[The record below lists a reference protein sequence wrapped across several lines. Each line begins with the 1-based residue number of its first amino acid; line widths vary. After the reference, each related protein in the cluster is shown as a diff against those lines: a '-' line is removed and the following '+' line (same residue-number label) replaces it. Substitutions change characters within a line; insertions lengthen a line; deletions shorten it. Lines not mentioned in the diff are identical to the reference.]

1 MQDKG
6 TIHILGRLEWDSMKF
21 HHETQISTQFK
32 IYELFI
38 SGIFPLIVSDP
49 SDLR

>member
-6 TIHILGRLEWDSMKF
+6 TIHILGRLELDSMKF
-21 HHETQISTQFK
+21 QHETQITQFK
-32 IYELFI
+32 ICELFI
-38 SGIFPLIVSDP
+38 SGIFPLIVSDL

>member
-1 MQDKG
+1 MPDKG

-32 IYELFI
+32 IYGLFI
-38 SGIFPLIVSDP
+38 SGIFP
-49 SDLR
+49 